1 MAVAFDSSGLLRRV
15 WELTT
20 RLWKFMYDGEAVA
33 EGKDYFFHTGV
44 GGDMVVETEY
54 ALCLGVVRGVD
65 SSDLAIP

>member
-1 MAVAFDSSGLLRRV
+1 MAVAFDSIGLLRRE

-20 RLWKFMYDGEAVA
+20 RSGKFMYDGEAVA
-33 EGKDYFFHTGV
+33 EGKDYFFHMGV

-54 ALCLGVVRGVD
+54 ALCLGVVRGVG